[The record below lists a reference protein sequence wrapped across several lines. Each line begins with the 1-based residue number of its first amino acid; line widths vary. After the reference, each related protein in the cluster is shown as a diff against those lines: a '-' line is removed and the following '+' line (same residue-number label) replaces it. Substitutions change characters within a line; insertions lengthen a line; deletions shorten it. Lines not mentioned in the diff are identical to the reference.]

1 MANFNVGDVVYMN
14 PTSRWVK
21 QGFDPT
27 GTPYIGKV
35 VESSHGFY
43 DYGVEWDYRTY
54 QKVFY
59 YNNEDLLH
67 TSYRTNHDAL
77 FLLHKNKIV

>member
-1 MANFNVGDVVYMN
+1 MANFNVGDIVYMN

-21 QGFDPT
+21 QGFDPA

-35 VESSHGFY
+35 VESSRGFY
-43 DYGVEWDYRTY
+43 DYGVKWDSTTQRSVY
-54 QKVFY
+54 Y

-67 TSYRTNHDAL
+67 TSYRTNQDAL
-77 FLLHKNKIV
+77 SLLHKNQAI